1 MPRLLHFVFAILCS
15 PAVMAFAAADDMP
28 KDKLIP
34 EQSIA
39 LPWIVGFG
47 ILACILI
54 AGFKH
59 PGRTHLD

>member
-1 MPRLLHFVFAILCS
+1 MSRLIYIIVTIFAS
-15 PAVMAFAAADDMP
+15 PAVIALGANNNQPA
-28 KDKLIP
+28 DKLIP

-47 ILACILI
+47 ILVCILI

>member
-1 MPRLLHFVFAILCS
+1 MFKLKHLILQALLS
-15 PAVMAFAAADDMP
+15 PALIALAQNNQPA
-28 KDKLIP
+28 DKLIP

-47 ILACILI
+47 IFVCTLI

>member
-1 MPRLLHFVFAILCS
+1 MRKFMCVVLAIFFS
-15 PAVMAFAAADDMP
+15 PAVSVLAANNQP
-28 KDKLIP
+28 TDKLIP

-47 ILACILI
+47 ILVCLLI